1 MDNQNV
7 NETAEIKAELTR
19 EEIREQIMQIVYQME
34 ANRNFNYEEL
44 SYVSEHQELLESARA
59 INTLEAIRDHIDEID
74 AIIEKNTNNWKTS
87 RIAKTDLAI
96 LRVSVCEIY
105 YIDEV
110 PEAVSV
116 NEAVEMAKKYSDE
129 RAYAFVNSVLGK
141 VVRNK

>member
-34 ANRNFNYEEL
+34 ANGNFNYEEL